1 MNCRVFTVDLEKSTG
16 RLGDYSTLASGF
28 FNSLTYWTSVYRDW
42 DICWGSACST
52 WGGFSSRTTNVYDD
66 FLASSSLNAV
76 ISRSIAYEFTALMK
90 QVTVFC
96 DSDRSSLPETTCS
109 LIELDDCI
117 LYNQPDFMLNKIAS
131 GYADSEVVGCLL
143 SIPLDQDLRCQS
155 NYLLLEHHYLH
166 ILFPIFW

>member
-1 MNCRVFTVDLEKSTG
+1 
-16 RLGDYSTLASGF
+16 
-28 FNSLTYWTSVYRDW
+28 
-42 DICWGSACST
+42 
-52 WGGFSSRTTNVYDD
+52 
-66 FLASSSLNAV
+66 
-76 ISRSIAYEFTALMK
+76 MK

-96 DSDRSSLPETTCS
+96 DSDRSSLPETTGN

-131 GYADSEVVGCLL
+131 GYADSEVVGGLL